1 MVTLG
6 GSYCQV
12 PSVLLVQRLSQLPWL
27 EEAKLLLDREAQRTP
42 IGNQVLRELEVCHL
56 PGLLTSW
63 GQCTEWGP
71 Q

>member
-12 PSVLLVQRLSQLPWL
+12 PTVLLVQRLSQLPWL
-27 EEAKLLLDREAQRTP
+27 EEAKPLLDREAQRTP
-42 IGNQVLRELEVCHL
+42 IGNQVLRELEVCH
-56 PGLLTSW
+56 PQLTSR
-63 GQCTEWGP
+63 GQCMEWGP